1 MEKSTSTNVEINLQ
15 EYNVQYPPVAHD
27 DIGAFLFYTHTYL
40 PGNNQACESWK
51 LTKQINYL
59 ELFKS

>member
-1 MEKSTSTNVEINLQ
+1 MVKSTSTIVEINLQ
-15 EYNVQYPPVAHD
+15 EYIVNYPPVAHD
-27 DIGAFLFYTHTYL
+27 EIGAFLFYTHTYL

>member
-27 DIGAFLFYTHTYL
+27 EIGAFLFYTHTYL
-40 PGNNQACESWK
+40 PGNNQACES
-51 LTKQINYL
+51 
-59 ELFKS
+59 